1 MHTYISDINVTH
13 LQKILPTGL
22 ITNKRFCFRPT
33 STGATH
39 QHGLLLSAWTL
50 LCFVRNGLHQHG
62 LLLSAWTLL
71 CFVSNGLHQQ
81 GLLLSAWTLLCLV
94 SNGLHEQGLLLSAW
108 TLLCFVRNGL
118 HQQGAFIFSLD
129 IVLLSVL
136 LAIILP
142 VLGFL
147 TLPYQLLAT
156 FSSLMHFS

>member
-50 LCFVRNGLHQHG
+50 LCFVRNGL
-62 LLLSAWTLL
+62 L
-71 CFVSNGLHQQ
+71 QQ
-81 GLLLSAWTLLCLV
+81 G
-94 SNGLHEQGLLLSAW
+94 GLLLSAW

-136 LAIILP
+136 LAIIPP

-156 FSSLMHFS
+156 FGSLMHFS